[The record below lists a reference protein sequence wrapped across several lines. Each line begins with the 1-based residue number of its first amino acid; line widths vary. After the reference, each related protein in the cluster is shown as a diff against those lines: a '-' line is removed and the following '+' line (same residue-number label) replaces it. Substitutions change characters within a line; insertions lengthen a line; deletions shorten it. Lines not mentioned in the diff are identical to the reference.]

1 MAFNIILD
9 ALTLAMQ
16 RLESLSDLSVRLQRL
31 EHLDSALKKP
41 VADGIDD
48 RCRFAIF
55 GPVVEV
61 KGLWK
66 SKVFMCFTV
75 FWVGLYCFC
84 SSCVQVCVF
93 VCRWVL

>member
-48 RCRFAIF
+48 RRLRFF
-55 GPVVEV
+55 SVEARGF
-61 KGLWK
+61 KD
-66 SKVFMCFTV
+66 VFFKD
-75 FWVGLYCFC
+75 L
-84 SSCVQVCVF
+84 F
-93 VCRWVL
+93 VLLSTL

>member
-48 RCRFAIF
+48 RRLRFFSVEARGFSGFLWFFVEGFVCTIIYPVIF
-55 GPVVEV
+55 G
-61 KGLWK
+61 GAMNGARDD
-66 SKVFMCFTV
+66 VF
-75 FWVGLYCFC
+75 
-84 SSCVQVCVF
+84 S
-93 VCRWVL
+93 

>member
-48 RCRFAIF
+48 RRLGFFTDEARGF
-55 GPVVEV
+55 
-61 KGLWK
+61 
-66 SKVFMCFTV
+66 SVFFRGIC
-75 FWVGLYCFC
+75 LYRCLPC
-84 SSCVQVCVF
+84 DIWGSDERSQG
-93 VCRWVL
+93 